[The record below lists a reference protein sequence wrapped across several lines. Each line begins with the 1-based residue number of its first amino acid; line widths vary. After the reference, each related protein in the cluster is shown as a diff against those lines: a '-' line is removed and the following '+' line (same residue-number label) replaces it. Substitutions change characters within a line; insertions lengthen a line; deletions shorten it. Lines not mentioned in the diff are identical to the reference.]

1 MARWVALIGLLC
13 AVLAGC
19 GGGPDPVR
27 IGASA
32 DPQMQ
37 MTAFLYRGALRA
49 QGIAV
54 EEPIRIAGEHAQLD
68 AMSADDLDLF
78 PSTVPLLL
86 GVVVPGGRS
95 GGQPADVPKPGPT
108 EFGDADYTLLS
119 RSLPAGVAVGDP
131 MSGAQLVPVYRS
143 ARFGK
148 QDVKALNKVVGELSD
163 ADLADLT
170 RRWQGGKDQAAL
182 VSEWLG
188 QHGLA

>member
-1 MARWVALIGLLC
+1 MARWVVLI
-13 AVLAGC
+13 AVLCGALTGC
-19 GGGPDPVR
+19 ADGPDPVR
-27 IGASA
+27 IGASP

-37 MTAFLYRGALRA
+37 MAAVLYRGALRA

-54 EEPIRIAGEHAQLD
+54 EEPVRIAGEQAQLD

-86 GVVVPGGRS
+86 RLVVPAGGT
-95 GGQPADVPKPGPT
+95 AALPKPAAT

-131 MSGAQLVPVYRS
+131 MSGEQLVPVYRS
-143 ARFGK
+143 ARWDR
-148 QDVKALNKVVGELSD
+148 QDLKAMNKVVGELTMP
-163 ADLADLT
+163 DLADLM
-170 RRWQGGKDQAAL
+170 RQWQAGKDQAAL
-182 VSEWLG
+182 VSDWLT